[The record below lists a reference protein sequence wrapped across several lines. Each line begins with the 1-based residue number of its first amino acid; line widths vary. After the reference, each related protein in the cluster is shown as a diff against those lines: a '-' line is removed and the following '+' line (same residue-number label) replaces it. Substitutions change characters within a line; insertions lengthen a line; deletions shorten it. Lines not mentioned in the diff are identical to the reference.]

1 MEENRRTGNSGDLI
15 DLGGVF
21 AAFGRVW
28 WKAAL
33 IAIVAGLVALAVT
46 FQLPDRYSSAAVVT
60 PASEDAKPSAALGAL
75 SSLGIVV
82 GGPSKVEDLETL
94 FRSNDLTARVFR
106 KYELWPIVLP
116 GRFDPGTGKLKPT
129 LGDRLFRRAKG
140 PKPPGD
146 WDAMR
151 AAEDAL
157 TVTVNKKSGT
167 VFLSFEAPSAEGAA
181 KIVGYYLE
189 EGKSRLQE
197 EALERATRN
206 KKFIQGQIVTTSD
219 PVTRERL
226 YTLYGQEVER
236 EMLAR
241 NREQFGFKL
250 IDRPWV
256 PERKSS
262 PQRAK
267 TALLAAVLVFAVSAV
282 ILGLRAGRRSNAPS
296 AGP

>member
-1 MEENRRTGNSGDLI
+1 MEENRRTGNAGDLI
-15 DLGGVF
+15 DLGGVL
-21 AAFGRVW
+21 AAFERVW

-33 IAIVAGLVALAVT
+33 FSIVVGLVALAVT
-46 FQLPDRYSSAAVVT
+46 FQLHDRYSSAAVVT
-60 PASEDAKPSAALGAL
+60 PASEEGKPSGALGAL
-75 SSLGIVV
+75 TSLGIIV
-82 GGPSKVEDLETL
+82 GSPSKVEDLETL

-106 KYELWPIVLP
+106 KYDLWPIVLP
-116 GRFDPGTGKLKPT
+116 DRYDSGTGKLKPT
-129 LGDRLFRRAKG
+129 LGDRLFRGAKG
-140 PKPPGD
+140 PKAPGD

-151 AAEDAL
+151 VAEDSLA
-157 TVTVNKKSGT
+157 VSVNKKAGT
-167 VFLSFEAPSAEGAA
+167 VYLSFEAPSAEAAA

-197 EALERATRN
+197 EALERAIRN
-206 KKFIQGQIVTTSD
+206 KKFIQGQIVATSD

-241 NREQFGFKL
+241 NREQYGFKL

-256 PERKSS
+256 PERKAS

-267 TALLAAVLVFAVSAV
+267 IALLAAVLAFAVSAV
-282 ILGLRAGRRSNAPS
+282 ILGLRAGRRSYASS

>member
-1 MEENRRTGNSGDLI
+1 MEDTRRTGDLI
-15 DLGGVF
+15 DIGGVIS
-21 AAFGRVW
+21 AFGRVW

-33 IAIVAGLVALAVT
+33 VGMGAGLLALAVT
-46 FQLPDRYSSAAVVT
+46 LIVPDMYTAAAVVT
-60 PASEDAKPSAALGAL
+60 PASDEGKQSAALGAL

-106 KYELWPIVLP
+106 KYDLWPIVLP
-116 GRFDPGTGKLKPT
+116 DRYDAGTGKLKPSMV
-129 LGDRLFRRAKG
+129 DSLFGGSKG
-140 PKPPGD
+140 PKAPGD

-151 AAEDAL
+151 AAEKSL
-157 TVTVNKKSGT
+157 SVSVNKKAGT

-197 EALERATRN
+197 EALERASRN
-206 KKFIQGQIVTTSD
+206 KKFIEGQIVATSD

-262 PQRAK
+262 PKRAR
-267 TALLAAVLVFAVSAV
+267 TAVLAAALAFLFSAV
-282 ILGLRAGRRSNAPS
+282 ILGLRSGGRARAYSS
-296 AGP
+296 GP